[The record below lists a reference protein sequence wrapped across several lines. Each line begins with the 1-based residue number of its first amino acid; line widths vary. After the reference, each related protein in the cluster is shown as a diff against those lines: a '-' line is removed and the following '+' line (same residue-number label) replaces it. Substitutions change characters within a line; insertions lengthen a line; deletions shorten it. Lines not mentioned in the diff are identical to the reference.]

1 MAPSTGRN
9 VPAPTCNVTRRSSK
23 ASPRRAQCASVKWSP
38 AVGAATLPS
47 RSAYAVWYASSSE
60 SSASRPR
67 YGGTGTAP
75 QVSNKAPSVPA
86 ASTSTT
92 TSRPSSS
99 PCSSHGG
106 PSSTNRSV
114 AAAPATG
121 SASFSLTEVDRSI
134 ADQRWPVA
142 DAATLAAGSLSSDGF
157 NSKHSTSSPP
167 TATASR
173 ARTTLLSFAT
183 TSASL
188 GRKRS
193 RSANVSSP
201 YVVSSRATRSFELP
215 RGDAGCAAMRSGGSS
230 YAKRAR
236 RAVAAIARGQA
247 CARGVRAAARRR
259 SHMGCGRCTLSDA
272 VVRSQSCSL
281 AR

>member
-1 MAPSTGRN
+1 MAPRDRLLGIYARHPAAVPRPSPRN
-9 VPAPTCNVTRRSSK
+9 IRVPAATGPS
-23 ASPRRAQCASVKWSP
+23 APPR
-38 AVGAATLPS
+38 
-47 RSAYAVWYASSSE
+47 
-60 SSASRPR
+60 
-67 YGGTGTAP
+67 
-75 QVSNKAPSVPA
+75 VPA

-230 YAKRAR
+230 YAKRVR

-272 VVRSQSCSL
+272 VLAQSHRVALGALVPLHRRPAHRNARALLNSQLCRRGH